1 MKYTCAVMALAAS
14 MLLGVT
20 GWAQDAPANP
30 QTPAAPAAQ
39 APAAQTPAAQAPAA
53 QAPAAQTPAGQT
65 PAAEPTTAPA
75 QPAAAPVKAGQAL
88 VLDFN
93 GADLRTVIDLLARQ
107 LRINYILD
115 PRVDGSVT
123 IRTYGEIRA
132 VEVRSIL
139 ETILRINGA
148 SMVEVGDIYRIVPS
162 GEAVNLP
169 LSPMVNASSAQLPAG
184 EEAVL
189 NLLFL
194 KYATV
199 KELEGVVRPFLGQGA
214 QVSSFAP
221 ANLLMIL
228 DNARNMRRTMELV
241 ALFDS
246 DAFATQRVRLF
257 EVKNGKP
264 SDISTELE
272 KIMKGIAFSSEGGS
286 ATFIPIDRINL
297 ILAVAPNPGVFD
309 EVEKWLKK
317 LDVSVAVSSGS
328 INNYVYRVKYS
339 DAYLLSQS
347 IMQLYTGMPVGM
359 GMGMYGGGGF
369 GGGGFGGMG
378 GGFGGMGGGF
388 GGFGGIGGGYG
399 GMGGGFGGL
408 GQGGFNRGGLTNRG
422 YNLGQ
427 GMTGA
432 AGTAG
437 GGGAIAGSGVAAG
450 QNPTANAL
458 YGGMGGYGNM
468 AGGMLGMGGYGP
480 MLSPTGERIPHVIPN
495 FIDNSLLI
503 QATPQEYEQL
513 LKLLEQIDIAPRQVL
528 IEAKVFEVSLTG
540 AFAAGVSA
548 YLNRVGDGQLDPG
561 SGDSEGES
569 AANLARRALAV
580 TGSSAG
586 LTMTAG
592 MLVGRSRELL
602 AVLTA
607 AEDNRL
613 TKVIAAPSIL
623 ATDSIPAS
631 ITVGTEVP
639 VLTSQAAS
647 AVQQGGTSQ
656 FAQTITSRQSGTNL
670 SITAR
675 VTPAGIVTLLIS
687 QSFSTPQATSSSGIQ
702 SPSFNNRSVDTQI
715 TIRDGDTIAF
725 GGIIE
730 ENDLESSSG
739 IPYLHRIPVLG
750 AAFGSK
756 SRTKTRSEL
765 VVFLTP
771 RVIYDTNQMLDA
783 SDELIRKME
792 RVKRLMRNSADRF

>member
-1 MKYTCAVMALAAS
+1 MRTDIKHFFAIGALAAS
-14 MLLGVT
+14 LLPAAM
-20 GWAQDAPANP
+20 GWAQNAPASAQAPATATP
-30 QTPAAPAAQ
+30 QTPAP
-39 APAAQTPAAQAPAA
+39 QTPAEPA
-53 QAPAAQTPAGQT
+53 
-65 PAAEPTTAPA
+65 TAPA
-75 QPAAAPVKAGQAL
+75 QPAAAPSPAPVQASQSL

-115 PRVDGSVT
+115 PRVDGAVT
-123 IRTYGEIRA
+123 IKTYGEIRA

-148 SMVEVGDIYRIVPS
+148 SMVQVGDIFRIVPATD
-162 GEAVNLP
+162 AVNLP
-169 LSPMVNASSAQLPAG
+169 LSPMVNASTAQLPGG

-199 KELEGVVRPFLGQGA
+199 KEMEGVVRPFLGQGA
-214 QVSSFAP
+214 QVTSFAP

-241 ALFDS
+241 SLFDS

-264 SDISTELE
+264 SDIAAELE

-286 ATFIPIDRINL
+286 TTFIPIDRINL

-309 EVEKWLKK
+309 EVEKWLAK

-339 DAYLLSQS
+339 DAFMLSQS

-359 GMGMYGGGGF
+359 GMYGGGYGGF
-369 GGGGFGGMG
+369 GGGMGGYGGMGGGYGGFGGMG
-378 GGFGGMGGGF
+378 GM
-388 GGFGGIGGGYG
+388 GGYG
-399 GMGGGFGGL
+399 GMGGGFGGF
-408 GQGGFNRGGLTNRG
+408 GMGGFTNRG
-422 YNLGQ
+422 FNLGAQ
-427 GMTGA
+427 GMAGAAGMGGAAGVTGA
-432 AGTAG
+432 AGAAG
-437 GGGAIAGSGVAAG
+437 ASGVAAG

-458 YGGMGGYGNM
+458 YGGMGAYGNM
-468 AGGMLGMGGYGP
+468 AGGLLGMGYGP

-540 AFAAGVSA
+540 AFAAGVNA
-548 YLNRVGDGQLDPG
+548 YLNRLGDGQLDPG
-561 SGDSEGES
+561 SGDSDGGR
-569 AANLARRALAV
+569 AASVARRALAAAS
-580 TGSSAG
+580 TGGG

-592 MLVGRSRELL
+592 MLVGHSRELL

-607 AEDNRL
+607 AQDNRL
-613 TKVIAAPSIL
+613 TKVIASPSIL

-670 SITAR
+670 KITAR
-675 VTPAGIVTLLIS
+675 VTPAGIVTLLIN
-687 QSFSTPQATSSSGIQ
+687 QSFSTPQAAASSGIQ
-702 SPSFNNRSVDTQI
+702 SPSFNNRSIDTQI

-725 GGIIE
+725 GGIIQ
-730 ENDLESSSG
+730 ENNLEASAG

-756 SRTKTRSEL
+756 SQTKTRTEL

-783 SDELIRKME
+783 SDELMRKMD
-792 RVKRLMRNSADRF
+792 RVKRLMNSSEGSF

>member
-1 MKYTCAVMALAAS
+1 MRTDMKYICAVGALAAS
-14 MLLGVT
+14 LLPT
-20 GWAQDAPANP
+20 AFGWAQNAPAS
-30 QTPAAPAAQ
+30 AQ
-39 APAAQTPAAQAPAA
+39 APAAAAPQSPAPQTSATQTPAEPA
-53 QAPAAQTPAGQT
+53 
-65 PAAEPTTAPA
+65 TAPA
-75 QPAAAPVKAGQAL
+75 QTATAPAAAPVQASRAL

-115 PRVDGSVT
+115 PRVDGTVT

-132 VEVRSIL
+132 VEVRSVL

-148 SMVEVGDIYRIVPS
+148 SMVQVGDIFRIVPAS
-162 GEAVNLP
+162 DAVALP
-169 LSPMVNASSAQLPAG
+169 LSPMVNASAAQLPGG

-199 KELEGVVRPFLGQGA
+199 KEMEGVVRPFLGQGA
-214 QVSSFAP
+214 QVTSFAP

-264 SDISTELE
+264 SDISAELE
-272 KIMKGIAFSSEGGS
+272 KIMKGIAFSTEGGS

-309 EVEKWLKK
+309 EVEKWLAK

-339 DAYLLSQS
+339 DAFMLSQS

-359 GMGMYGGGGF
+359 GMGMGMGMYGGGF
-369 GGGGFGGMG
+369 GGGGFGY
-378 GGFGGMGGGF
+378 GGMGGGY
-388 GGFGGIGGGYG
+388 GGFGGLGGGYG
-399 GMGGGFGGL
+399 GLGGGFGGL
-408 GQGGFNRGGLTNRG
+408 GQGGVGRGGLTNRG
-422 YNLGQ
+422 FNLGGQ
-427 GMTGA
+427 GMSGA
-432 AGTAG
+432 AGVAG
-437 GGGAIAGSGVAAG
+437 AAGAAGASGVAAG

-458 YGGMGGYGNM
+458 YGGMGAYGNM
-468 AGGMLGMGGYGP
+468 AGGLLGMGYGP

-548 YLNRVGDGQLDPG
+548 YLNRVGEGQLNPG
-561 SGDSEGES
+561 NGDSDGGDS
-569 AANLARRALAV
+569 STIARRALAIA
-580 TGSSAG
+580 GSSSG

-670 SITAR
+670 NITAR
-675 VTPAGIVTLLIS
+675 VTPAGIVTLLIN
-687 QSFSTPQATSSSGIQ
+687 QSFSTPQAASSSGIQ

-725 GGIIE
+725 GGIIQ
-730 ENDLESSSG
+730 ENDLEATSG
-739 IPYLHRIPVLG
+739 VPYLHRIPVLG
-750 AAFGSK
+750 AAFGAK

-792 RVKRLMRNSADRF
+792 RVKRLMNNSSDRF

>member
-1 MKYTCAVMALAAS
+1 MKHYGVVAALAAG
-14 MLLGVT
+14 MLLAPA
-20 GWAQDAPANP
+20 GWAQDA
-30 QTPAAPAAQ
+30 AAPAQ
-39 APAAQTPAAQAPAA
+39 APAADAQAPNA
-53 QAPAAQTPAGQT
+53 QAPDTQTPSTSVEPPAA
-65 PAAEPTTAPA
+65 PVAAEPSTTPA
-75 QPAAAPVKAGQAL
+75 QPAQPAPAVAGQAL

-169 LSPMVNASSAQLPAG
+169 LSPMVNASAAQLPGG

-214 QVSSFAP
+214 QVTSFAP

-228 DNARNMRRTMELV
+228 DNARNMKRTMELV

-264 SDISTELE
+264 SDIATELE
-272 KIMKGIAFSSEGGS
+272 KIMKGIAFSADSGS

-309 EVEKWLKK
+309 EVEKWLAK

-339 DAYLLSQS
+339 DAFMLSQS

-359 GMGMYGGGGF
+359 GMGMGMYGGGYGGL
-369 GGGGFGGMG
+369 GGGYGGYGGM
-378 GGFGGMGGGF
+378 
-388 GGFGGIGGGYG
+388 GGGYG
-399 GMGGGFGGL
+399 GMGGGYGGLAQGAFGG
-408 GQGGFNRGGLTNRG
+408 GGLTNRG
-422 YNLGQ
+422 FNLAGQ
-427 GMTGA
+427 GQGLAGVGA
-432 AGTAG
+432 GGTA
-437 GGGAIAGSGVAAG
+437 VAG
-450 QNPTANAL
+450 QNSAANPFS
-458 YGGMGGYGNM
+458 GGMGGYGGYGYGNM
-468 AGGMLGMGGYGP
+468 TGGMLGMGYGP

-503 QATPQEYEQL
+503 QATPQEYEQI

-540 AFAAGVSA
+540 AFAAGVTA
-548 YLNRVGDGQLDPG
+548 YLNRVGEGQINPG
-561 SGDSEGES
+561 SGDSGS
-569 AANLARRALAV
+569 GSVAARRALAAA
-580 TGSSAG
+580 GSSAG

-631 ITVGTEVP
+631 IVVGTEVP
-639 VLTSQAAS
+639 ILTSQAAS

-670 SITAR
+670 NITAR
-675 VTPAGIVTLLIS
+675 VTPAGIVTLLIN
-687 QSFSTPQATSSSGIQ
+687 QTFSTPQAASSSGIQ
-702 SPSFNNRSVDTQI
+702 SPSFNNRTVDTQI

-725 GGIIE
+725 GGIIQ
-730 ENDLESSSG
+730 ENDLEASSG
-739 IPYLHRIPVLG
+739 IPYLHRIPVVG
-750 AAFGSK
+750 AAFGAK
-756 SRTKTRSEL
+756 SRTKTRTEL

-771 RVIYDTNQMLDA
+771 RVVYDTNQMLDA
-783 SDELIRKME
+783 SDELLRRME
-792 RVKRLMRNSADRF
+792 KVKRLMNSSADRF

>member
-1 MKYTCAVMALAAS
+1 MRNDMKYICVVAALAAG
-14 MLLGVT
+14 LLPAAM
-20 GWAQDAPANP
+20 GWAQNAPAS
-30 QTPAAPAAQ
+30 AQ
-39 APAAQTPAAQAPAA
+39 APAAAAPQTPSPQTPAEPA
-53 QAPAAQTPAGQT
+53 
-65 PAAEPTTAPA
+65 TAPA
-75 QPAAAPVKAGQAL
+75 QPAAAPIKASQAL

-115 PRVDGSVT
+115 PRVDGTVT

-148 SMVEVGDIYRIVPS
+148 SMVQVGDIFRIVPAAD
-162 GEAVNLP
+162 AVNLP
-169 LSPMVNASSAQLPAG
+169 LSPMVNASATQLPGG

-199 KELEGVVRPFLGQGA
+199 KEMEGVVRPFLGQGA
-214 QVSSFAP
+214 QVTSFAP

-264 SDISTELE
+264 SDISAELE
-272 KIMKGIAFSSEGGS
+272 KIMKGIAFSTEGGS
-286 ATFIPIDRINL
+286 TTFIPIDRINL

-309 EVEKWLKK
+309 EVEKWLAK

-339 DAYLLSQS
+339 DAFMLSQS

-359 GMGMYGGGGF
+359 GMGMGMYGGGGYGGF
-369 GGGGFGGMG
+369 GGGYGGMG
-378 GGFGGMGGGF
+378 GGGF
-388 GGFGGIGGGYG
+388 GGFGGMGGGYG
-399 GMGGGFGGL
+399 GMGGGFGGF
-408 GQGGFNRGGLTNRG
+408 GQGGLGRGGLTNRG
-422 YNLGQ
+422 FNLGGQ
-427 GMTGA
+427 GA
-432 AGTAG
+432 AGAAGAAGAG
-437 GGGAIAGSGVAAG
+437 GASGVGPG

-458 YGGMGGYGNM
+458 YGGMGGMGGYGNM
-468 AGGMLGMGGYGP
+468 AGGLLGMGYGP

-495 FIDNSLLI
+495 YIDNSLLI

-548 YLNRVGDGQLDPG
+548 YLNRVGEGPLDPD
-561 SGDSEGES
+561 SGDSDGER
-569 AANLARRALAV
+569 AASIARRALAAAS
-580 TGSSAG
+580 TGGG

-656 FAQTITSRQSGTNL
+656 FAQTITSRQSGTTL
-670 SITAR
+670 GITAR
-675 VTPAGIVTLLIS
+675 VTPAGIVTLVIN
-687 QSFSTPQATSSSGIQ
+687 QNFSTPQAAASSGIQ
-702 SPSFNNRSVDTQI
+702 SPSFNNRTVDTQI

-725 GGIIE
+725 GGIIQ
-730 ENDLESSSG
+730 ENNLEASGG

-756 SRTKTRSEL
+756 STTKTRTEL

-792 RVKRLMRNSADRF
+792 RVKRLMNNSEDRF

>member
-1 MKYTCAVMALAAS
+1 MKYSCAVLALAAS
-14 MLLGVT
+14 LLPGLKA
-20 GWAQDAPANP
+20 WAQDAPANAQTPATAAAP
-30 QTPAAPAAQ
+30 QTPAP
-39 APAAQTPAAQAPAA
+39 QTPA
-53 QAPAAQTPAGQT
+53 
-65 PAAEPTTAPA
+65 EPSTAPA
-75 QPAAAPVKAGQAL
+75 QAAPAPVKAGQAV

-148 SMVEVGDIYRIVPS
+148 SMVQVGDIYRIVP
-162 GEAVNLP
+162 AADAANLP
-169 LSPMVNASSAQLPAG
+169 LSPMVNASSAQLPTG

-241 ALFDS
+241 SLFDS

-264 SDISTELE
+264 SDISAELE

-317 LDVSVAVSSGS
+317 LDVSVTVSSGS

-369 GGGGFGGMG
+369 GGGGM
-378 GGFGGMGGGF
+378 GGFGGGYGGMGGGGF
-388 GGFGGIGGGYG
+388 GGFGGMGGGYG

-422 YNLGQ
+422 FNPGGQ
-427 GMTGA
+427 AITGA
-432 AGTAG
+432 GAAAGVS
-437 GGGAIAGSGVAAG
+437 GASGLSSG

-468 AGGMLGMGGYGP
+468 AGGLLGMGYGP

-561 SGDSEGES
+561 STDS
-569 AANLARRALAV
+569 AAQNAASVARRALAV
-580 TGSSAG
+580 AGSNAG
-586 LTMTAG
+586 LAMTAG

-675 VTPAGIVTLLIS
+675 VTPAGIVTLLIN
-687 QSFSTPQATSSSGIQ
+687 QSFSTPQAAGSSGIQ

-725 GGIIE
+725 GGIIQ

-771 RVIYDTNQMLDA
+771 RVVYDTNQMLDA
-783 SDELIRKME
+783 SDELLRKME
-792 RVKRLMRNSADRF
+792 RVKRLMRNSEDRF